1 MAYNVVY
8 KRSVQR
14 DLKKLSKVEAKR
26 VLDQLEKELSKK
38 AHLFPALKG
47 RFAGLRKY
55 RLGDYR
61 VIYALRDKDVL
72 VLRIRHRKDVYRKGI

>member
-8 KRSVQR
+8 KKSVGR
-14 DLKKLSKVEAKR
+14 DPKKFNKAEAKK
-26 VLDQLEKELSKK
+26 VLDQLEKELSKN

-47 RFAGLRKY
+47 RFAGLREY

-61 VIYALRDKDVL
+61 VIYALMDKDVL
-72 VLRIRHRKDVYRKGI
+72 VLRIRHRKDVYKKGI